1 MKFVDGHVW
10 LYLKLRG
17 DFGPSVI
24 NLNFLSQRIHIK
36 FEYNYL
42 YHLLAFHMLFIK
54 NYEEIN

>member
-24 NLNFLSQRIHIK
+24 NLIFLSQKINIK
-36 FEYNYL
+36 FDYYS
-42 YHLLAFHMLFIK
+42 HLLAFQMLFIK
-54 NYEEIN
+54 IYEEINLN

>member
-36 FEYNYL
+36 FEYNYM

-54 NYEEIN
+54 KL